1 MIGTIIPILQVLLNV
16 VWWIVVVDIVLSLLI
31 SFNVINR
38 YSDFVRTVTDAL
50 RRLTEP
56 MYRPIRRILPDF
68 GPLDFSPMVVL
79 VLLQCLSIILIRMAL
94 AYP

>member
-1 MIGTIIPILQVLLNV
+1 LIGTIIPILQVLLNV